1 MIIFSIVLVV
11 LGFVIFLLAMRGRV
25 VVRGAFCKKCRF
37 DLAGLEIETDGAKC
51 PECGRG
57 VGDRADRRVVLRRK
71 SRWGLGLASILLLG
85 GVGTLGFWAS
95 GNASVILK
103 PMPDWAVVGL
113 TEMGMDAALDELV
126 VRVSRVPNPMS
137 GSQMSKA
144 IEAGLAHQADVV
156 AAFDP
161 RWGEVL
167 YVACVE
173 RYMSGEQLKQYML
186 LGVSSDVLIRD
197 RVHQGA
203 KKVDALMKITPA
215 RINAITGGYTGYS
228 VSRKWVA
235 DGVVDQRA
243 RKWSSSFGPSALVSA
258 PNGGWW
264 TNSAS
269 TPIVPTGGAL
279 NGKVGSKLVVYAEYD
294 LILSAASDQYPAS
307 LNIPAQELEDEL
319 VLGRFRVEH
328 EVEII
333 DRDEPIVPVV
343 DDPELARRTSEAMG
357 ISTIRL
363 IKVLPEPEA
372 GGRTTVL
379 SMSTH
384 SLNLPTN
391 IAFRAYARLDDGQEI
406 RIGQW
411 TTKGTGGDFLS
422 GISWAADNSN
432 AQSHA
437 QTRAT
442 LDKMIEQGRVDVI
455 FRTDASLA
463 ESTPEIQEVIDLTMI
478 FADVP
483 IGLVDDLSRMSS
495 STADKWIKGKIIEQ
509 DDGEDSKQP

>member
-1 MIIFSIVLVV
+1 LNLYTGIMIIFSIVLVV

-25 VVRGAFCKKCRF
+25 VARGAFCKKCRF
-37 DLAGLEIETDGAKC
+37 DLAGLDLESALAKC

-137 GSQMSKA
+137 GSQISKA

-197 RVHQGA
+197 RVHRGA
-203 KKVDALMKITPA
+203 NKVDVLMKITPA
-215 RINAITGGYTGYS
+215 RMNALTGGYTGYS
-228 VSRKWVA
+228 VSRKWIA

-243 RKWSSSFGPSALVSA
+243 RKWSSTFGPLALVSA
-258 PNGGWW
+258 TKPGGWW
-264 TNSAS
+264 TNSAP

-279 NGKVGSKLVVYAEYD
+279 NGKVGSKLMVYTEYE
-294 LILSAASDQYPAS
+294 LVLSAASDQYPAS
-307 LNIPAQELEDEL
+307 LNIP
-319 VLGRFRVEH
+319 V
-328 EVEII
+328 
-333 DRDEPIVPVV
+333 
-343 DDPELARRTSEAMG
+343 
-357 ISTIRL
+357 
-363 IKVLPEPEA
+363 
-372 GGRTTVL
+372 
-379 SMSTH
+379 
-384 SLNLPTN
+384 
-391 IAFRAYARLDDGQEI
+391 
-406 RIGQW
+406 
-411 TTKGTGGDFLS
+411 
-422 GISWAADNSN
+422 
-432 AQSHA
+432 
-437 QTRAT
+437 
-442 LDKMIEQGRVDVI
+442 
-455 FRTDASLA
+455 
-463 ESTPEIQEVIDLTMI
+463 
-478 FADVP
+478 
-483 IGLVDDLSRMSS
+483 
-495 STADKWIKGKIIEQ
+495 
-509 DDGEDSKQP
+509 